1 MNGETPRRAQHNHA
15 AGADQ
20 TPPQRASLGARV
32 AARFAQTT
40 LPPTIAPLHAIV
52 SGLALAA
59 LFASAGMAANLI
71 STPLAATAAPEI
83 AGAVWPAT
91 ALFALLFFTLQ
102 KQGFIF
108 HWRNES
114 TKISLDEIALFLG
127 ALALPPAHIVLGV
140 AASSAINQL
149 IHRRDLAKG
158 TFNVAQYVV
167 GATAAVIAV
176 SALRHAGAPAPWPS
190 VAAPLAFSVVTALL
204 VSALFSRMGEGS
216 VWRIFRDRFGGW
228 AIVGTT
234 LGVSLGLIVYA
245 LYVVAPIAVLAA
257 VPIFFYL
264 RRFGRLSEWADDE
277 LKTHKLLAAVSV
289 EVAGRSDL
297 DTVARRVLR
306 ACNELFDC
314 GEAHLVLGPNSS
326 HSRAWRETFGASGA
340 GAAGGITTPV
350 QDAHGARMGELT
362 VFPRPGQRP
371 YGEREH
377 HLLRTVAAN
386 AAAAAANARALK
398 TSMDANAQLLASERR
413 YRSLFETANVFIHIV
428 DEHANVL
435 DMNPA
440 AFATL
445 GYRGSDVINH
455 PLRET
460 LVPAE
465 EDAPHPLDLL
475 LREGELRG
483 VEAKLRTAR
492 GETVQVLLDAQELD
506 DDDTGGARYVISSR
520 DVTSLHDLASE
531 LRASMAHQRETIR
544 RLENMNRELEE
555 FTLWTTHDMREPLR
569 SIGTI
574 AQFLH
579 EDVGRVPPDEAR
591 DMARRI
597 CDGAERLKE
606 RVKALHAFSLIVQR
620 DDAFEDVALQH
631 VVEDVVDS
639 LETRI
644 RESNAD
650 VRLPDERLPT
660 VRAQPQRIHQVFANL
675 IENALKYARTEHPIV
690 TIGFDETAKEWRF
703 HVRDN
708 GQGIPPAFHDRIFH
722 LFQRGPDANASNG
735 SGAGLAI
742 VKRIA
747 EQHGGRAWVESAP
760 GQGAC
765 FYIALPRAGTTSEP
779 EVRTLQ
785 PAAAK
790 PT

>member
-1 MNGETPRRAQHNHA
+1 MTRRGSLA
-15 AGADQ
+15 AGI
-20 TPPQRASLGARV
+20 
-32 AARFAQTT
+32 AARFRRTT
-40 LPPTIAPLHAIV
+40 LPASIAPLHAVV
-52 SGLALAA
+52 SGLALASLIASFA
-59 LFASAGMAANLI
+59 LAANVVA
-71 STPLAATAAPEI
+71 TPWAATAAPEI

-91 ALFALLFFTLQ
+91 ALFALLFFALQ
-102 KQGFIF
+102 KQGFVF

-140 AASSAINQL
+140 AASSTLNQIL
-149 IHRRDLAKG
+149 HRRDPVKG

-204 VSALFSRMGEGS
+204 VSALFSRMGEGH
-216 VWRIFRDRFGGW
+216 VLRIFRDRFGGW
-228 AIVGTT
+228 ALVGST

-257 VPIFFYL
+257 IPIFFYL

-306 ACNELFDC
+306 ACHELFDC

-326 HSRAWRETFGASGA
+326 DSRAWRETFGPG
-340 GAAGGITTPV
+340 GGGAGGITTPV

-362 VFPRPGQRP
+362 VFPQPGQRA

-428 DEHANVL
+428 DERANVL

-445 GYRGSDVINH
+445 GYRGSEVINH

-460 LVPAE
+460 LLPASE
-465 EDAPHPLDLL
+465 TQPHPLDQL

-483 VEAKLRTAR
+483 VEAKLLTAR

-520 DVTSLHDLASE
+520 DVTSLQDLANE
-531 LRASMAHQRETIR
+531 LRASMARQRETIR

-597 CDGAERLKE
+597 CDGADRLKE

-620 DDAFEDVALQH
+620 DDAFEDVPLQR

-639 LETRI
+639 LETKI
-644 RESNAD
+644 GESGAD
-650 VRLPDERLPT
+650 VRLPATQLPI

-675 IENALKYARTEHPIV
+675 IENALKYARTERPIV
-690 TIGFDETAKEWRF
+690 TIGVDETPTEWRF

-722 LFQRGPDANASNG
+722 LFQRGPDAGASNG

-765 FYIALPRAGTTSEP
+765 FYITIPRPAAP
-779 EVRTLQ
+779 EAEVLAIQ
-785 PAAAK
+785 PAVA
-790 PT
+790 PPMP